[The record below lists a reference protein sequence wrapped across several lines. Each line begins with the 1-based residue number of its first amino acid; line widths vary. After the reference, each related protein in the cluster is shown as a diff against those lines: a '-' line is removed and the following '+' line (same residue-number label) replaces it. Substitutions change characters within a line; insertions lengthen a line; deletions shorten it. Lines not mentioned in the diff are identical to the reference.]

1 MKSRVIGRSS
11 GSFLFMVGILLGMAL
26 AAAASWAGVEAQFYG
41 FESMYGAKLKT
52 VHCPVLMTTAHPTQV
67 RATVSN
73 PGDQPVNM
81 LVRTDLS
88 SPGFIQTTES
98 VVPLAPHEKKPLEWT
113 VTSQNVDLGFLILAQ
128 VSTSPTYA
136 NPARQG
142 TCGIVV
148 LNVPGLTGNELF
160 TLALLAC
167 LLLIVAGAV
176 LTEVNSPSMA
186 GRKLSPTTAMRF
198 LGIMTL
204 ASMFTSFMGGWLPGL
219 VLFVIAVLGLV
230 VILAF
235 ALSE

>member
-1 MKSRVIGRSS
+1 MKSRAIGRSL
-11 GSFLFMVGILLGMAL
+11 GTFLFMAGILLGMAL
-26 AAAASWAGVEAQFYG
+26 AAAASFAGVEAQFYG
-41 FESMYGAKLKT
+41 FESIYGAKLKT

-81 LVRTDLS
+81 LVTTDLS
-88 SPGFIQTTES
+88 SPGLIQTTEE
-98 VVPLAPHEKKPLEWT
+98 VVALAAHEKKPLEWT

-128 VSTSPTYA
+128 VSTSPNYA
-136 NPARQG
+136 QPARQG

-160 TLALLAC
+160 TLALVAS
-167 LLLIVAGAV
+167 LLFIVAGAV
-176 LTEVNSPSMA
+176 LMELNSPPMA
-186 GRKLSPTTAMRF
+186 GRKLSPTIAMRF

-204 ASMFTSFMGGWLPGL
+204 AGMFTSFIGGWLPGIVFL
-219 VLFVIAVLGLV
+219 VVAVLGLV

-235 ALSE
+235 ALSD